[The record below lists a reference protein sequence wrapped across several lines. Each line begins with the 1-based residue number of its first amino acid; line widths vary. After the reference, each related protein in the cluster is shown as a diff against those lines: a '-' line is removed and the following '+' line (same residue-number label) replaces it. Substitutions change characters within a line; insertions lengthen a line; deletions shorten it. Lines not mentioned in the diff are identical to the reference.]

1 MECVAHAT
9 LTTLR
14 HVYGYTPTTSY
25 ILYLQILTCIDT
37 ILGDLGVLGDDPLG
51 LVVLNCLYSFCG
63 EVIEDED
70 VVEEEVVGEE
80 LLRGG
85 GGELLSVLV

>member
-1 MECVAHAT
+1 MSSF
-9 LTTLR
+9 TTL
-14 HVYGYTPTTSY
+14 YCILSY
-25 ILYLQILTCIDT
+25 KYLILIYLQIRTCIDT

>member
-1 MECVAHAT
+1 MSSFT
-9 LTTLR
+9 TTL
-14 HVYGYTPTTSY
+14 YCILSYKYYLIY

>member
-1 MECVAHAT
+1 MSSFC
-9 LTTLR
+9 LTN
-14 HVYGYTPTTSY
+14 TSY
-25 ILYLQILTCIDT
+25 IFEIRTCIDT

>member
-1 MECVAHAT
+1 M
-9 LTTLR
+9 
-14 HVYGYTPTTSY
+14 SY
-25 ILYLQILTCIDT
+25 KYLKYKYLQIRTCIDT

>member
-1 MECVAHAT
+1 MSSFTSC
-9 LTTLR
+9 LTN
-14 HVYGYTPTTSY
+14 TTSY
-25 ILYLQILTCIDT
+25 IFYLQILTCIDT

>member
-1 MECVAHAT
+1 MT
-9 LTTLR
+9 LVVIYYTLL
-14 HVYGYTPTTSY
+14 HFVLLIPH
-25 ILYLQILTCIDT
+25 IYLQIRTCIDT

>member
-1 MECVAHAT
+1 MLHDTCRHLLLHSIAFC
-9 LTTLR
+9 LTN
-14 HVYGYTPTTSY
+14 TTSY
-25 ILYLQILTCIDT
+25 IFYLQILTCIDT

-51 LVVLNCLYSFCG
+51 LNCLYSFCG

>member
-1 MECVAHAT
+1 MLHETCRHLLHSIAFC
-9 LTTLR
+9 LTN
-14 HVYGYTPTTSY
+14 TTSY
-25 ILYLQILTCIDT
+25 IFYLQILTCIDT